1 MVLYGITCKLW
12 EDVVGHTL
20 TFDWQ
25 RREFSRKLHPE
36 TIPCWRCWC
45 SLAQGPQP
53 VAAPRVPP
61 ACGLQL
67 LQQNPGKLLAGS
79 AVGHV
84 TPPPFSALTI
94 QEGYFNKIPVSQ
106 DSAYGAGLF
115 WSGALSQCFPVSFL
129 LTSSIFLG
137 NISCSSQ
144 CRVYYQTL
152 ITAPFS
158 LCGCP
163 AQCPRVIWRG
173 WEVFRQPCPEAVC
186 SWSWK
191 IKLKQWIKPN
201 M

>member
-1 MVLYGITCKLW
+1 M
-12 EDVVGHTL
+12 
-20 TFDWQ
+20 
-25 RREFSRKLHPE
+25 
-36 TIPCWRCWC
+36 
-45 SLAQGPQP
+45 
-53 VAAPRVPP
+53 VPP

-94 QEGYFNKIPVSQ
+94 QEGYFNKIPYVTGLSLWSRAVLVWGPEPVLPSLI
-106 DSAYGAGLF
+106 SADQQYLFYYGDMKGP
-115 WSGALSQCFPVSFL
+115 WV
-129 LTSSIFLG
+129 FLG

-173 WEVFRQPCPEAVC
+173 
-186 SWSWK
+186 
-191 IKLKQWIKPN
+191 
-201 M
+201 